1 MLYTALFRVI
11 QMNMEMSLLSA
22 HLLILFDADP
32 QMMNLCRIVSIL
44 IHMFYVTCFVFTFLE
59 ALHTYSLVAFV
70 VKRDGL
76 LTRKQNIAVGWGS
89 GISITMIVVSLE
101 WKNYGGKNHQTINI
115 QQDFLT
121 SILRLRKEI
130 FTKKTQ
136 FRF

>member
-1 MLYTALFRVI
+1 
-11 QMNMEMSLLSA
+11 MNMEMSLLSA

>member
-101 WKNYGGKNHQTINI
+101 WKNYGGKTHQTINI

-130 FTKKTQ
+130 FTKKNSI
-136 FRF
+136 

>member
-1 MLYTALFRVI
+1 
-11 QMNMEMSLLSA
+11 MNMEMSLLSA

-101 WKNYGGKNHQTINI
+101 WKNYGGKPSHQYSARFAHFYSAYQEGN
-115 QQDFLT
+115 FY
-121 SILRLRKEI
+121 E
-130 FTKKTQ
+130 KTQ

>member
-1 MLYTALFRVI
+1 
-11 QMNMEMSLLSA
+11 MNMEMSLLSA

-130 FTKKTQ
+130 FTKKNSI
-136 FRF
+136 